1 MVFKK
6 KGHNMLAIMLNPK
19 YKSMCLVITYLGH
32 EATTTLVVDYDKQ
45 LLLLL
50 LLEVY
55 KGLLPNGGDC
65 LEESTSLVDSRDLFQ
80 QTNTITNTYKDIIC
94 QELGLFRRYLVDAE
108 MYSCALTWWQTEKQN
123 FPKLVALCKTNFRN
137 FD

>member
-1 MVFKK
+1 
-6 KGHNMLAIMLNPK
+6 MLAIMLNPK

-94 QELGLFRRYLVDAE
+94 
-108 MYSCALTWWQTEKQN
+108 
-123 FPKLVALCKTNFRN
+123 
-137 FD
+137 